1 MCGYFSKVTQTVAQ
15 EPKRASNPWLTFWL
29 CGTATF
35 IGTLDFS
42 VVNVAFIEI
51 ERAFPGASRATISW
65 TVTAYSIFYGSLLIV
80 SGRTADRIGRKQVF
94 SSGVSVFLLGSV
106 VCAFA
111 PSVAVLIVGR
121 ATQGVGAAMLTPSAL
136 GMMIA
141 AFPPERRSQMVAWN
155 TAMAALGVA
164 TGPTFGAVLIGAF
177 DWRAAFWV
185 NIPICLG
192 VLFLVRRVHA
202 PPPVDRGPM
211 PDVVAALLLTVAVGA
226 TVWGIAETEVVG
238 VTDIKVWG
246 ALLVAVVFAGFVVHR
261 TRTREF
267 PLLPRV
273 MFRNRSMNLANIAM
287 VIWGGAFSG
296 NILNNVLFLRTEW
309 KYGIVAA
316 GLLSVLSP
324 ITVALTSF
332 IVGRN
337 ISRLGLRN
345 LLVFGSACFLCC
357 QLGFLF
363 LVDSNRAPWS
373 IWLPLMFLLGI
384 GIGCASPAIAA
395 SAVQHAP
402 PEQLALA
409 GALNS
414 TCRQI
419 GAALGVAVLVAVQLT
434 SEGLGSFRAGWV
446 TMAVFAAASG
456 AISVWQPRQR
466 LETAAP

>member
-1 MCGYFSKVTQTVAQ
+1 MTQTVAQ
-15 EPKRASNPWLTFWL
+15 EPKRSTNPWLTFWL

-51 ERAFPGASRATISW
+51 ERAFLGVSRATISW

-80 SGRTADRIGRKQVF
+80 SGRTADRIGRKRVF
-94 SSGVSVFLLGSV
+94 SAGVSVFLLGSV

-111 PSVAVLIVGR
+111 PSIAVLIIGR
-121 ATQGVGAAMLTPSAL
+121 AAQGMGAAMLTPSAL

-164 TGPTFGAVLIGAF
+164 TGPTFGALLIGAF

-192 VLFLVRRVHA
+192 VLVLVRRVHA
-202 PPPVDRGPM
+202 PPPVDRGPV
-211 PDVVAALLLTVAVGA
+211 PDVVAAMLLTVAVGA

-246 ALLVAVVFAGFVVHR
+246 ALLIAVVFAGFVVHR

-324 ITVALTSF
+324 ITVASTSF

-337 ISRLGLRN
+337 MSRLGLRN
-345 LLVFGSACFLCC
+345 LLIFGSACFLCC

-363 LVDSNRAPWS
+363 LVDSTRAPWS

-414 TCRQI
+414 TCRQM

-446 TMAVFAAASG
+446 TMAVFAAVSG

-466 LETAAP
+466 LEVAAA

>member
-1 MCGYFSKVTQTVAQ
+1 MTQ
-15 EPKRASNPWLTFWL
+15 EPKRSANPWLTFWL

-51 ERAFPGASRATISW
+51 ERAFPGVSRATISW

-94 SSGVSVFLLGSV
+94 SAGVSVFLLGSV

-111 PSVAVLIVGR
+111 PSVAVLIIGR
-121 ATQGVGAAMLTPSAL
+121 AAQGMGAAMLTPSAL

-192 VLFLVRRVHA
+192 VLVLVRRVHA
-202 PPPVDRGPM
+202 PPPVDRGPV

-226 TVWGIAETEVVG
+226 TVWGIAETEVVA

-324 ITVALTSF
+324 ITVASTSF
-332 IVGRN
+332 TVGRN
-337 ISRLGLRN
+337 MSRLGLRN
-345 LLVFGSACFLCC
+345 LLIFGSVCFLCC

-363 LVDSNRAPWS
+363 LVDSTRAPWS

-446 TMAVFAAASG
+446 TMAVFAAVSG

-466 LETAAP
+466 LEAAAT

>member
-1 MCGYFSKVTQTVAQ
+1 MTQ
-15 EPKRASNPWLTFWL
+15 EPKRSANPWLTFWL

-51 ERAFPGASRATISW
+51 ERAFPGVSRATISW
-65 TVTAYSIFYGSLLIV
+65 TVTVYSIFYGSLLIV

-94 SSGVSVFLLGSV
+94 SAGVSVFLLGSV

-111 PSVAVLIVGR
+111 PSVAVLIIGR
-121 ATQGVGAAMLTPSAL
+121 AAQGMGAAMLTPSAL

-192 VLFLVRRVHA
+192 VLVLVRRVRA
-202 PPPVDRGPM
+202 PPPVDRGPV

-324 ITVALTSF
+324 ITVASTSF

-337 ISRLGLRN
+337 MSRLGLRN
-345 LLVFGSACFLCC
+345 LLIFGSVCFLCC

-363 LVDSNRAPWS
+363 LVDSTRAPWS

-446 TMAVFAAASG
+446 TMAVFAAVSG

-466 LETAAP
+466 LEAAAT

>member
-1 MCGYFSKVTQTVAQ
+1 
-15 EPKRASNPWLTFWL
+15 
-29 CGTATF
+29 
-35 IGTLDFS
+35 
-42 VVNVAFIEI
+42 
-51 ERAFPGASRATISW
+51 
-65 TVTAYSIFYGSLLIV
+65 
-80 SGRTADRIGRKQVF
+80 
-94 SSGVSVFLLGSV
+94 
-106 VCAFA
+106 
-111 PSVAVLIVGR
+111 
-121 ATQGVGAAMLTPSAL
+121 MLTPSAL

-192 VLFLVRRVHA
+192 VLVLARRVHA
-202 PPPVDRGPM
+202 PPPVDRGPV
-211 PDVVAALLLTVAVGA
+211 PDVVAAMLLTVAVGA

-246 ALLVAVVFAGFVVHR
+246 ALLIAVVFAGFVVHR

-324 ITVALTSF
+324 ITVASTSF

-337 ISRLGLRN
+337 MSRLGLRN
-345 LLVFGSACFLCC
+345 LLIFGSACFLCC

-363 LVDSNRAPWS
+363 LVDSSRAPWS

-446 TMAVFAAASG
+446 TMAVFAAVSG

-466 LETAAP
+466 PEAAAA

>member
-1 MCGYFSKVTQTVAQ
+1 MTQTVAQ
-15 EPKRASNPWLTFWL
+15 EPKRSTNPWLTFWL

-51 ERAFPGASRATISW
+51 ERAFPGVSRATISW
-65 TVTAYSIFYGSLLIV
+65 TVTAYSILYGSLLIV

-94 SSGVSVFLLGSV
+94 SAGVSVFLLGSV

-111 PSVAVLIVGR
+111 PSIAVLIIGR
-121 ATQGVGAAMLTPSAL
+121 AAQGMGAAMLTPSAL

-192 VLFLVRRVHA
+192 VLVLVRRVHA
-202 PPPVDRGPM
+202 PPPVDRGPV
-211 PDVVAALLLTVAVGA
+211 PDVVAAMLLTVAVGA

-246 ALLVAVVFAGFVVHR
+246 ALLVAVIFAGFVVHR

-324 ITVALTSF
+324 ITVASTSF

-337 ISRLGLRN
+337 MSRLGLRN
-345 LLVFGSACFLCC
+345 LLIFGSACFLCC

-363 LVDSNRAPWS
+363 LVDSTRAPWS

-446 TMAVFAAASG
+446 TMAVFAAVSG

-466 LETAAP
+466 PEAAAA

>member
-1 MCGYFSKVTQTVAQ
+1 MTQT
-15 EPKRASNPWLTFWL
+15 ASTNTQRSTNPWLTFWL

-51 ERAFPGASRATISW
+51 ERSFAGVSRATISW
-65 TVTAYSIFYGSLLIV
+65 TVTAYSILYGSLLIV
-80 SGRTADRIGRKQVF
+80 SGRTADRVGRRNVF
-94 SSGVSVFLLGSV
+94 SAGVTVFLVGSV
-106 VCAFA
+106 VCASA
-111 PSVAVLIVGR
+111 PSVMILIIGR
-121 ATQGVGAAMLTPSAL
+121 GLQGTGAAMLTPSAL

-141 AFPPERRSQMVAWN
+141 AFPAERRSQMVAWN

-164 TGPTFGAVLIGAF
+164 AGPTFGAVLIGAF

-192 VLFLVRRVHA
+192 VLVLVRKVHA

-211 PDVVAALLLTVAVGA
+211 PDVIAALLLTIAVGA
-226 TVWGIAETEVVG
+226 TVWGIAETETVG
-238 VTDIKVWG
+238 VSDIRVWG
-246 ALLVAVVFAGFVVHR
+246 ALLVAVVFAGFVIHR
-261 TRTREF
+261 TRTSET

-273 MFRNRSMNLANIAM
+273 MFQNRSMNLANIAM
-287 VIWGGAFSG
+287 IIWGGAFSG

-324 ITVALTSF
+324 ITVATTSF
-332 IVGRN
+332 FVGRN
-337 ISRLGLRN
+337 VSRLGLRN
-345 LLVFGSACFLCC
+345 LLIFGSTCFLCC

-363 LVDSNRAPWS
+363 LVDSNRTPWS
-373 IWLPLMFLLGI
+373 TWLPLMFLLGI

-446 TMAVFAAASG
+446 TMAAFALVSG

-466 LETAAP
+466 SDALVA

>member
-1 MCGYFSKVTQTVAQ
+1 MTQ
-15 EPKRASNPWLTFWL
+15 EPKRSANPWLTFWL

-51 ERAFPGASRATISW
+51 ERAFPGVSRATISW

-94 SSGVSVFLLGSV
+94 SAGVSVFLLGSV

-111 PSVAVLIVGR
+111 PSVAVLIIGR
-121 ATQGVGAAMLTPSAL
+121 AAQGMGAAMLTPSAL

-192 VLFLVRRVHA
+192 VLVLVRRVHA
-202 PPPVDRGPM
+202 PPPVDRGPV

-226 TVWGIAETEVVG
+226 TVWGIAETEVVA

-324 ITVALTSF
+324 ITVASTSF

-337 ISRLGLRN
+337 MSRLGLRN
-345 LLVFGSACFLCC
+345 LLIFGSVCFLCC

-363 LVDSNRAPWS
+363 LVDSTRAPWS

-446 TMAVFAAASG
+446 TMAVFAAVSG

-466 LETAAP
+466 LEAAAT

>member
-1 MCGYFSKVTQTVAQ
+1 VTQ
-15 EPKRASNPWLTFWL
+15 EPKRSANPWLTFWL

-51 ERAFPGASRATISW
+51 ERAFPGVSRATISW

-94 SSGVSVFLLGSV
+94 SAGVSVFLLGSV

-111 PSVAVLIVGR
+111 PSVAVLIIGR
-121 ATQGVGAAMLTPSAL
+121 AAQGMGAAMLTPSAL

-192 VLFLVRRVHA
+192 VLVLVRRVHA
-202 PPPVDRGPM
+202 PPPVDRGPV

-226 TVWGIAETEVVG
+226 TVWGIAETEVVA

-324 ITVALTSF
+324 ITVASTSF
-332 IVGRN
+332 TVGRN
-337 ISRLGLRN
+337 MSRLGLRN
-345 LLVFGSACFLCC
+345 LLIFGSVCFLCC

-363 LVDSNRAPWS
+363 LVDSTRAPWS

-446 TMAVFAAASG
+446 TMAVFAAVSG

-466 LETAAP
+466 LEAAAT

>member
-1 MCGYFSKVTQTVAQ
+1 MTQTVAQ
-15 EPKRASNPWLTFWL
+15 EPKRSTNPWLTFWL
-29 CGTATF
+29 CGTATC

-51 ERAFPGASRATISW
+51 ERAFPGVSRATISW

-94 SSGVSVFLLGSV
+94 SAGVSVFLLGSV

-111 PSVAVLIVGR
+111 PSVAVLIIGR
-121 ATQGVGAAMLTPSAL
+121 AAQGMGAAMLTPSAL

-192 VLFLVRRVHA
+192 VLVLVRRVRA
-202 PPPVDRGPM
+202 PPPVDRGPV

-246 ALLVAVVFAGFVVHR
+246 ALLVAVMFAGIVVHR

-324 ITVALTSF
+324 ITVASTSF

-337 ISRLGLRN
+337 MSRLGLRN
-345 LLVFGSACFLCC
+345 LLIFGSVCFLCC

-363 LVDSNRAPWS
+363 LVDSTRAPWS

-446 TMAVFAAASG
+446 TMAVFAAVSG

-466 LETAAP
+466 LEAAAT